1 MVRDWNFSKVILVRA
16 IPQGLRNV
24 KPACLC
30 VPARRQ
36 VEMEPLFFRE
46 QVLSEKQEVTGETG
60 GSSQLQNII
69 DDISLENLPRV
80 YE

>member
-1 MVRDWNFSKVILVRA
+1 MVRDWNFSKVILARA
-16 IPQGLRNV
+16 IPQGLRDV

-30 VPARRQ
+30 VSARRQ